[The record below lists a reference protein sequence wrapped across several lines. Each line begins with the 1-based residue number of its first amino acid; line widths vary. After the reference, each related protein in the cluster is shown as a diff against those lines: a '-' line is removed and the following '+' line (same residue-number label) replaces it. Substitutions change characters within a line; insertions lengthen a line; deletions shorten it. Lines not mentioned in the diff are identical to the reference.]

1 MKVKHTVQKEYPR
14 LSAKIRQARE
24 NHGLTT
30 VEAAEAFEMSRQNLD
45 ALEKGSMRGVPL
57 TTLRRI
63 ERALGEDFGVDLG
76 VDEDES
82 E

>member
-14 LSAKIRQARE
+14 LSAKIRRARE

-30 VEAAEAFEMSRQNLD
+30 VEAAKLFEMSRQNLD
-45 ALEKGSMRGVPL
+45 NLESGSMRGVPL

-63 ERALGEDFGVDLG
+63 ERALGEDFHVDLG
-76 VDEDES
+76 IDES
-82 E
+82 EDE